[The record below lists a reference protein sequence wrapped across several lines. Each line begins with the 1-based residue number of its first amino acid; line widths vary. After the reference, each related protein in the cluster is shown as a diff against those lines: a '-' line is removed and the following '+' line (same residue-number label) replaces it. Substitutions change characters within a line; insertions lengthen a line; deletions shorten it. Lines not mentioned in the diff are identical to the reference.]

1 MGLEIAHRFPHSPC
15 SLERPFS
22 RPEEWS
28 WRCCWLLQ
36 AVLLGFVVAED
47 NGRSRMFHAVPGVTT
62 GEARMHFKIKNGHA
76 CRVDNNGQKL
86 QVKVAP
92 QLHQA
97 LAGIKNIH
105 VLGLLGTQ

>member
-1 MGLEIAHRFPHSPC
+1 MGLEIAHRFPHSTLGSRYGLPGIGPC

-47 NGRSRMFHAVPGVTT
+47 NGAWRDDRGGEDAFQDQKRS
-62 GEARMHFKIKNGHA
+62 
-76 CRVDNNGQKL
+76 CL